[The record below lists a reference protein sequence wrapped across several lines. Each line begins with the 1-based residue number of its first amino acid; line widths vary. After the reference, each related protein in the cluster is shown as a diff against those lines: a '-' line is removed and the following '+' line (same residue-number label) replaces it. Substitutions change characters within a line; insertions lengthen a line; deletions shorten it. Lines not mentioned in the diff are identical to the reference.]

1 MFTAPSIT
9 LACVWPIVEPSRSL
23 VFVVVP
29 TDGGNQFALE
39 GPDPANQNAW
49 TRKPLTREQIKTA
62 NAFLVTRNPKANAEG
77 FTDGWFRTG
86 DLGVIDD
93 EGYLY
98 IVDRKND
105 MVVTGGENVYPTE
118 VESHLYRDSAVLEAA
133 VFGVPDPVW
142 VERVVAAVVLR
153 PGVPDTCDTA
163 DAILQRLRTR
173 LAAYKCPKAIYFVNT
188 LPKSAVGKVLRKH
201 LRQQYSTAA

>member
-62 NAFLVTRNPKANAEG
+62 NAFLVTRNPKANADL
-77 FTDGWFRTG
+77 FALSLYAADRTHHATLASARRRFENLESAIRHNLEHHG
-86 DLGVIDD
+86 PLSYRD
-93 EGYLY
+93 
-98 IVDRKND
+98 
-105 MVVTGGENVYPTE
+105 VVTSVHRVEN
-118 VESHLYRDSAVLEAA
+118 
-133 VFGVPDPVW
+133 
-142 VERVVAAVVLR
+142 
-153 PGVPDTCDTA
+153 
-163 DAILQRLRTR
+163 
-173 LAAYKCPKAIYFVNT
+173 
-188 LPKSAVGKVLRKH
+188 
-201 LRQQYSTAA
+201 